1 MSMITLVGVGHV
13 FDLKNQVRNIILSK
27 RPQVVCIELDRGRF
41 EAMLEKGHTEDAPF
55 SYRLLSLMQRFIA
68 RKYDVQLGEE
78 MLTAARVSKEV
89 GARLAFIDMDASVF
103 YQRVTATMSFEEK
116 MKMLAG
122 ALTGMFVRKK
132 RIEKELKNYE
142 KNEAEYLEA
151 FEKEFPS
158 IKKVLVDERNEYMA
172 RAIREVH
179 NDYSS
184 IVAVIGDGHIE
195 GISRLIGDLEPE
207 IIRLK
212 ELREGDFK
220 VEVHEGREST
230 GENVSYGYSFEV
242 EK

>member
-1 MSMITLVGVGHV
+1 MITLVGVGHV
-13 FDLKNQVRNIILSK
+13 FDLKNQVRSIILNR

-41 EAMLEKGHTEDAPF
+41 EAMLEKGHTDDAPF

-68 RKYDVQLGEE
+68 RKYEVQLGEE

-103 YQRVTATMSFEEK
+103 YQRVTANMSFEEK
-116 MKMLAG
+116 IKMLAG
-122 ALTGMFVRKK
+122 ALGGMFVRKK

-142 KNEAEYLEA
+142 NNVDT

-179 NDYSS
+179 NSYAD
-184 IVAVIGDGHIE
+184 IVVVIGDGHVE
-195 GISRLIGDLEPE
+195 GISRLIGDLNPE
-207 IIRLK
+207 IIRLR
-212 ELREGDFK
+212 ELRDEDFK
-220 VEVHEGREST
+220 IEVREG
-230 GENVSYGYSFEV
+230 GEETEGNVSYGYSFEV
-242 EK
+242 GK

>member
-1 MSMITLVGVGHV
+1 MITLVGVGHV
-13 FDLKNQVRNIILSK
+13 FDLKNQVRSIILTRK
-27 RPQVVCIELDRGRF
+27 PQVVCIELDRGRF

-68 RKYDVQLGEE
+68 RKYEVQLGEE

-116 MKMLAG
+116 VKMLAG

-132 RIEKELKNYE
+132 RIEKELKNYQQ
-142 KNEAEYLEA
+142 NEAEYLET

-158 IKKVLVDERNEYMA
+158 IKRVLVDERNEYMA
-172 RAIREVH
+172 KAIREVH
-179 NDYSS
+179 NDYSD
-184 IVAVIGDGHIE
+184 IVVVIGDGHVE
-195 GISRLIGDLEPE
+195 GISRLIGDLNPE

-212 ELREGDFK
+212 ELRDEEFKIEVREGGED
-220 VEVHEGREST
+220 T
-230 GENVSYGYSFEV
+230 GENVSFGYSFEV
-242 EK
+242 RK

>member
-1 MSMITLVGVGHV
+1 MITLVGVGHV
-13 FDLKNQVRNIILSK
+13 FDLKNQVRSIILNR

-41 EAMLEKGHTEDAPF
+41 EAMLEKGHTDDAPF

-68 RKYDVQLGEE
+68 KKYEVQLGEE

-103 YQRVTATMSFEEK
+103 YQRVTANMSFEEK
-116 MKMLAG
+116 IKMLAG

-142 KNEAEYLEA
+142 KNEAEYLDT

-179 NDYSS
+179 NSYAD
-184 IVAVIGDGHIE
+184 IVVVIGDGHVE
-195 GISRLIGDLEPE
+195 GISKLIGDLNPE
-207 IIRLK
+207 IIRLR
-212 ELREGDFK
+212 ELRDEDFK
-220 VEVHEGREST
+220 VEMREG
-230 GENVSYGYSFEV
+230 GEDTEGNVSYGYSFEV
-242 EK
+242 GK

>member
-1 MSMITLVGVGHV
+1 MITLVGVGHV
-13 FDLKNQVRNIILSK
+13 FDLKNQVRSIILNR

-41 EAMLEKGHTEDAPF
+41 EAMLEKGHTDDAPF

-68 RKYDVQLGEE
+68 RKYEVQLGEE

-103 YQRVTATMSFEEK
+103 YQRVTASMSFEEK
-116 MKMLAG
+116 IKMLAG
-122 ALTGMFVRKK
+122 ALGGMFVRKK

-142 KNEAEYLEA
+142 KNEAEYLDT

-179 NDYSS
+179 NDYSD
-184 IVAVIGDGHIE
+184 IVVVIGDGHVE
-195 GISRLIGDLEPE
+195 GISKLIGDLNPE

-212 ELREGDFK
+212 ELRDEDFK
-220 VEVHEGREST
+220 IEVREG
-230 GENVSYGYSFEV
+230 GEDTEGNVSYGYSFEV
-242 EK
+242 GK